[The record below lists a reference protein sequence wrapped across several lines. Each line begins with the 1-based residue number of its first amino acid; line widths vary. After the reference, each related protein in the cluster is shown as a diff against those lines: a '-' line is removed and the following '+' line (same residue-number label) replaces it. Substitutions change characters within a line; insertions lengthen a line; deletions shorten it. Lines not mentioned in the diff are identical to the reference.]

1 MEFNRLLI
9 SFSWKVN
16 VAENKCSWNAKN
28 DKRKRSYQVVESQT
42 YTDSI
47 NFFRVEEQIFQF
59 LSFYSCPK
67 EETHVVS
74 AVFAVLQTKRYVLRR
89 GKRLGKAGAGVVFQE
104 YVLGWV
110 WYWISVSD
118 VPACEMCYDTTTLA
132 QNLSRRD
139 KTTTSHGYLLSG
151 IFIEYNVQR

>member
-1 MEFNRLLI
+1 MEFNPLLI

-28 DKRKRSYQVVESQT
+28 DKRKRSYQVVESKT

-47 NFFRVEEQIFQF
+47 NFFGVEEPIFLF

-74 AVFAVLQTKRYVLRR
+74 AVFAVLQTKRYVLKER
-89 GKRLGKAGAGVVFQE
+89 KKAWKGWSGCC
-104 YVLGWV
+104 VLGICIGMGLV
-110 WYWISVSD
+110 LDICFRC
-118 VPACEMCYDTTTLA
+118 PGL
-132 QNLSRRD
+132 
-139 KTTTSHGYLLSG
+139 
-151 IFIEYNVQR
+151 

>member
-28 DKRKRSYQVVESQT
+28 DKRKRSYQVVESN
-42 YTDSI
+42 TDSI

-89 GKRLGKAGAGVVFQE
+89 GKRLGKAGAGVVF
-104 YVLGWV
+104 
-110 WYWISVSD
+110 
-118 VPACEMCYDTTTLA
+118 
-132 QNLSRRD
+132 
-139 KTTTSHGYLLSG
+139 
-151 IFIEYNVQR
+151 

>member
-1 MEFNRLLI
+1 MEFNPLLI

-16 VAENKCSWNAKN
+16 VAENKCSWNAEN
-28 DKRKRSYQVVESQT
+28 DKRKRSYQVVESNT

-47 NFFRVEEQIFQF
+47 KFFGVKEPISLF

-89 GKRLGKAGAGVVFQE
+89 GKRLGKAEAGVVF
-104 YVLGWV
+104 
-110 WYWISVSD
+110 
-118 VPACEMCYDTTTLA
+118 
-132 QNLSRRD
+132 
-139 KTTTSHGYLLSG
+139 
-151 IFIEYNVQR
+151 